1 MALDRSRR
9 LGSVPYGV
17 GLLGPAPHHVR
28 YPVYVAA
35 PRCFPL
41 PLPGL
46 SVPGRGLS
54 CRYPLLATWLRYLLP
69 LSLVL
74 SLRRSPS
81 SPSSLVPLL
90 STFAVLVLSSLWPA
104 SWWSSY
110 WQPDWA
116 YNILSWNEKIFNSIK
131 NSHQHLKRPKISNPF
146 NAIARKY
153 DLRKYCRHRHAFPAD
168 HPAF

>member
-1 MALDRSRR
+1 MCVLTSFHLLTISAVPYGVSCSRRSLVRSPMALDRSRR

-104 SWWSSY
+104 S
-110 WQPDWA
+110 
-116 YNILSWNEKIFNSIK
+116 
-131 NSHQHLKRPKISNPF
+131 
-146 NAIARKY
+146 
-153 DLRKYCRHRHAFPAD
+153 
-168 HPAF
+168 